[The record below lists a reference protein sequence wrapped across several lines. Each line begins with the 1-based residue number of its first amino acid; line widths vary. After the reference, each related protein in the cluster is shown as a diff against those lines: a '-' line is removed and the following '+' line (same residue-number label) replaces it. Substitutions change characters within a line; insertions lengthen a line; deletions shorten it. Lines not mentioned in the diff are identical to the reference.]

1 MRVEDAR
8 GGRSAVIVFRDR
20 SMMTADKMIRDD
32 WGRVRLYDLKIVLEA
47 PV

>member
-20 SMMTADKMIRDD
+20 SMTADKMIRDD
-32 WGRVRLYDLKIVLEA
+32 WGPVRLYDLKIVLEA